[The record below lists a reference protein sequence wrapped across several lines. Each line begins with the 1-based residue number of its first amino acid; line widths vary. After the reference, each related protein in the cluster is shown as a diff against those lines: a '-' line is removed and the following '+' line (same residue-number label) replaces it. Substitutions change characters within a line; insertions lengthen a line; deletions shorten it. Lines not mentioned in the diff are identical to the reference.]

1 MAEKKK
7 KSKKNNNESFIK
19 GLKKETKL
27 IKWPE
32 KTDVFKYTISTI
44 VFCLIVAIFFVILTY
59 LLSVVKGA

>member
-7 KSKKNNNESFIK
+7 KTTKKNNESFIK

-32 KTDVFKYTISTI
+32 KIDVFKYTISTI